1 MGGQEA
7 GVRRAPGAR
16 TLVMGTSGRRGS
28 GKGSSPTVM
37 LVDDHPL
44 WRETLRKVVE
54 RQQAGRVVAE
64 AGDGESAVAAVVD
77 ARPEVVVMDVD
88 LPGIDGIATTRQV
101 VAALP
106 EVKILFL
113 SAFDDR
119 SKVLGAVEAGASGYL
134 LKTAG
139 PREIADAIGR
149 VAAGEL
155 VFPPHLAEVLLGEL
169 RARGRVVDVAA
180 QRSAPAATPDPIPAV
195 FRQQGDFWTLEFGGH
210 VAHLAAL
217 KGLHH
222 LVQLLATPGREV
234 LAAELM
240 AVATGTGD
248 AARGAGARV
257 QDGLHVGVST
267 GVGAALD
274 ATAKRAYRER
284 IEELRAEVDEA
295 DQFGD
300 VERAGQARTE
310 LQLLTEELIRAV
322 GIGGR
327 DRPVRSDVERA
338 RIAVT
343 RRIRR
348 AIQRIMEV
356 HPELGRHLDRAVRT
370 GTYCSYDP
378 ETPIEW
384 TLT

>member
-1 MGGQEA
+1 
-7 GVRRAPGAR
+7 
-16 TLVMGTSGRRGS
+16 MGTSDGGVVGTRS
-28 GKGSSPTVM
+28 PPTVM

-54 RQQAGRVVAE
+54 RQDAGRIVAE
-64 AGDGESAVAAVVD
+64 AGDGESAVAAAVE

-88 LPGIDGIATTRQV
+88 LPGIDGIATTGQV

-106 EVKILFL
+106 DVKVLFL

-134 LKTAG
+134 LKTSG

-149 VAAGEL
+149 VATGEL

-169 RARGRVVDVAA
+169 RAKGDVPEGPVGTSGPSRVAA
-180 QRSAPAATPDPIPAV
+180 APESTPCV
-195 FRQQGDFWTLEFGGH
+195 FRQQGEFWTLEFEGQ
-210 VAHLAAL
+210 VAHMADL
-217 KGLHH
+217 KGLDH
-222 LVQLLATPGREV
+222 LAQLLAMPGREV

-240 AVATGTGD
+240 AAGTGPAD
-248 AARGAGARV
+248 ARTRDVGATA
-257 QDGLHVGVST
+257 QDGLHAGVSA

-284 IEELRAEVDEA
+284 IEELRAAVEEA
-295 DQFGD
+295 DRFGD
-300 VERAGQARTE
+300 SERAGRARGE
-310 LQLLTEELIRAV
+310 LQLLTDELARAV

-348 AIQRIMEV
+348 AIRRIGEA
-356 HPELGRHLDRAVRT
+356 HDELGRHLDRAVRT
-370 GTYCSYDP
+370 GTYCCYDP
-378 ETPIEW
+378 EAPIDW
-384 TLT
+384 MVS

>member
-1 MGGQEA
+1 
-7 GVRRAPGAR
+7 
-16 TLVMGTSGRRGS
+16 MGTSDRGEVGTRS
-28 GKGSSPTVM
+28 PPTVM

-54 RQQAGRVVAE
+54 RQDAGQIVAE
-64 AGDGESAVAAVVD
+64 AGDGESAVAAAVES
-77 ARPEVVVMDVD
+77 RPEVVVMDVD
-88 LPGIDGIATTRQV
+88 LPGIDGIVTTGQV

-106 EVKILFL
+106 DVKILFL

-149 VAAGEL
+149 VTAGEL

-169 RARGRVVDVAA
+169 RARGD
-180 QRSAPAATPDPIPAV
+180 APAATARASGPAAASGPRPSV
-195 FRQQGDFWTLEFGGH
+195 FRQQGEFWTLEFEGQ
-210 VAHLAAL
+210 VAHLADL
-217 KGLHH
+217 KGLDH
-222 LVQLLATPGREV
+222 LAQLLVIPGREV

-240 AVATGTGD
+240 AAGTGPAD
-248 AARGAGARV
+248 ARGRDVGTTT
-257 QDGLHVGVST
+257 QDGLHAGVSA

-274 ATAKRAYRER
+274 PTAKRAYRER
-284 IEELRAEVDEA
+284 IEELRSEVDEA

-300 VERAGQARTE
+300 TERAGRARGE
-310 LQLLTEELIRAV
+310 LQLLTDELARAV

-348 AIQRIMEV
+348 AIRRIGEA
-356 HPELGRHLDRAVRT
+356 HTELGRHLDRAVRT
-370 GTYCSYDP
+370 GTYCCYDP

-384 TLT
+384 TVS